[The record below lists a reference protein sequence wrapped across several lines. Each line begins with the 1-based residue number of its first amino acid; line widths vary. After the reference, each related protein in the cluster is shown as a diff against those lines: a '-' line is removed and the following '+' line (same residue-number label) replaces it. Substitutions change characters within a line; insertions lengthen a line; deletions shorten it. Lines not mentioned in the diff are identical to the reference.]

1 MSKAFWYTLSCKLIH
16 LILTAG
22 KGVIIHFSIFIC
34 ETEFQRVQLSKSYTK
49 VKSIPS
55 MLDGKDHSLVL
66 LWTFHSSGIGVEL
79 IHQLHI
85 WFICLL
91 RFHCLKRIFN
101 WYSYQNLY
109 CGKEKVF
116 YAWTKLKSGKF
127 KNKRKKKNRG
137 TGVGEDVYIH
147 IH

>member
-22 KGVIIHFSIFIC
+22 KGVIIHFSIFIW

-91 RFHCLKRIFN
+91 KFHCSKIIFKLILLPKLVLWKRKG
-101 WYSYQNLY
+101 LL
-109 CGKEKVF
+109 CMDKTEK
-116 YAWTKLKSGKF
+116 WKIQEQK
-127 KNKRKKKNRG
+127 KKKNRG
-137 TGVGEDVYIH
+137 TGVGEDVYIY